1 MTRISFINT
10 SVTDCLLLELPSG
23 PPESCHIQNICK
35 LYTKD
40 RYIKQPGLH
49 QISHIHV
56 DVESLGAPAVVWKA
70 KMAQGVGSTSTHNNW
85 SPLNKW

>member
-23 PPESCHIQNICK
+23 PPESCHIQNICT

-40 RYIKQPGLH
+40 RYIKQSSCLDS
-49 QISHIHV
+49 IKFSHTHV
-56 DVESLGAPAVVWKA
+56 DVVSLGASAVVCKA
-70 KMAQGVGSTSTHNNW
+70 KVALGG
-85 SPLNKW
+85 